1 MSTILKN
8 IALKLRTSRLILVCG
23 VLLCFCVVIYSSS
36 VLFTLTKGPNPVPNE
51 KIPATVAEIEKNLKL
66 DLQNNK
72 LEDAKVDEGFKK
84 SNVNLF
90 IPKIGLNLGILNG
103 SEKVLEEGIW
113 DKYPERFLQEKS
125 NVVLSGHRFSI
136 GLNPLG
142 LERASPLLHADKL
155 EKGDSIFL
163 ISANKTV
170 NYKIVDKFSVKNNG
184 LWIMDNSTDKTMLT
198 LYTCGDEGADGDRIV
213 FRGEAV

>member
-1 MSTILKN
+1 MSNKLKSL
-8 IALKLRTSRLILVCG
+8 IKKLNQNKLLFYSG
-23 VLLCFCVVIYSSS
+23 VFFSLCVVIYSSS

-51 KIPATVAEIEKNLKL
+51 KVPATVAEIEKNLKL

-72 LEDAKVDEGFKK
+72 QDNAKVDEGFKK

-103 SEKVLEEGIW
+103 SERVLEEGIW

-125 NVVLSGHRFSI
+125 NIVLSGHRFSI

-163 ISANKTV
+163 ISANKTI
-170 NYKIVDKFSVKNNG
+170 NYKIVDKFSVKKNG

>member
-1 MSTILKN
+1 MKSKFKSFIN
-8 IALKLRTSRLILVCG
+8 IINQNKLLVYSA
-23 VLLCFCVVIYSSS
+23 VFFSFCVIFYSSS
-36 VLFTLTKGPNPVPNE
+36 ILFTLTKGPNSIPEE
-51 KIPATVAEIEKNLKL
+51 KVSTTVAEIEKNLKL

-72 LEDAKVDEGFKK
+72 KDDTNVDDGFKK

-125 NVVLSGHRFSI
+125 NIVLSGHRFSI

-142 LERASPLLHADKL
+142 VERASPLLHADKL
-155 EKGDSIFL
+155 EKGDSIYL
-163 ISANKTV
+163 ISATKTV
-170 NYKIVDKFSVKNNG
+170 NYKIVNKFKVSKNG
-184 LWIMDNSTDKTMLT
+184 LWIMDNSADKTMLT
-198 LYTCGDEGADGDRIV
+198 LYTCGEEGADGDRMV